1 MLKPKKNIH
10 ATRALAAALSLR
22 AAGRYGL
29 AAALKN
35 AAWQGCALFSLIV
48 AALCLT
54 SCASECNMAGRTTI
68 PGLDGQ
74 TLHLTAFFDDNG
86 TRPGD
91 TCRIVHGNFSFYCD
105 VDTMYI
111 ASICVGSERLL
122 PVVVE
127 SGNIQI
133 NVDNIGPNVK
143 GGPMNDRLY
152 KFRNK
157 MNKLNN
163 KYTELR
169 EKCIQLMHDGTTYE
183 EACQKYGDKIQ
194 KIEGEIAE
202 LEDKFII
209 ENSDNVLGTSFFRMK
224 YGSYPIPV
232 VTDEINNILK
242 SASKEFLRDPYVSWY
257 LNIAVRN
264 PMSRPC
270 KLSK

>member
-1 MLKPKKNIH
+1 MPKPKKNIH
-10 ATRALAAALSLR
+10 APRTHAAALSTR
-22 AAGRYGL
+22 AAGLRVL

-35 AAWQGCALFSLIV
+35 AAWQGCALFSLMA
-48 AALCLT
+48 AALVLT
-54 SCASECNMAGRTTI
+54 SCATECNMAGRTTI

-91 TCRIVHGNFSFYCD
+91 TCRIVHGNFSFYCN
-105 VDTMYI
+105 VDSMYI

-133 NVDNIGPNVK
+133 SVDNIGPNVK

-163 KYTELR
+163 KCNELR
-169 EKCIQLMHDGTTYE
+169 EKCIQMMHEGATYE
-183 EACQKYGDKIQ
+183 EACRKYDDKMK
-194 KIEGEIAE
+194 KIEKEISE
-202 LEDKFII
+202 LESKFII

-232 VTDEINNILK
+232 VTDEINGILK
-242 SASKEFLRDPYVSWY
+242 SASKDFLRDPYVNWY

-270 KLSK
+270 KLMK